1 MYATARRLEAMASL
15 PESVKKISLD
25 VLSVESCKAAVAQVI
40 REQGRIDV
48 IVNNAGAGGTGALLD
63 ADVES
68 DEGAK
73 ATVSPLFRFPSEL
86 SELI

>member
-1 MYATARRLEAMASL
+1 MS
-15 PESVKKISLD
+15 ID
-25 VLSVESCKAAVAQVI
+25 SCKAAVDQVV

-48 IVNNAGAGGTGALLD
+48 LVNNAGAGGTGALLD

-73 ATVSPLFRFPSEL
+73 ATVRSHSLSLLSLTSRAEL
-86 SELI
+86 SPPQTV